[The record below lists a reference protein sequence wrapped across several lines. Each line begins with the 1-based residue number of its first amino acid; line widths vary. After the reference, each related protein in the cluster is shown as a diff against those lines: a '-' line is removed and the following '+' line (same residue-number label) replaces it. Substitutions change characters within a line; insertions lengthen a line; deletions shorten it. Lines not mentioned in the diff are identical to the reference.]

1 VAVTEKVQAGK
12 VLLKM
17 KDIIQTKS
25 KDLQNEIDLYLK
37 CISRSSLLF
46 FEGAKEAFK
55 SEYEDAEIRYRE
67 IALIERDADNHLKSI
82 QYKLHAYNIAPD
94 SRADIFEL
102 LDGLDDIVDSA
113 KKIIFQICVEKPL
126 IPDSMKEDYV
136 AITEASLGAVDIL
149 LQGVRAFFED
159 INTLEGYVDN
169 VYLYEKKADNLEEKI
184 KRNIFHGGEVDE
196 LARKF
201 QLRYYV
207 EKMALLSDLA
217 EETAKNMLM
226 YKIKRII

>member
-1 VAVTEKVQAGK
+1 MQVGK
-12 VLLKM
+12 VLLVV

-46 FEGAKEAFK
+46 FEGAKEAFRG
-55 SEYEDAEIRYRE
+55 EYEDAEIRYRE
-67 IALIERDADNHLKSI
+67 IAIIERDADNHLKNI
-82 QYKLHAYNIAPD
+82 QYKLFAYNIAPD

-113 KKIIFQICVEKPL
+113 KKIIFQICVERPL

-136 AITEASLGAVDIL
+136 AITEASIGAVDIL

-184 KRNIFHGGEVDE
+184 KRNIFHSGEVDE

-207 EKMALLSDLA
+207 EKMALMSDLA